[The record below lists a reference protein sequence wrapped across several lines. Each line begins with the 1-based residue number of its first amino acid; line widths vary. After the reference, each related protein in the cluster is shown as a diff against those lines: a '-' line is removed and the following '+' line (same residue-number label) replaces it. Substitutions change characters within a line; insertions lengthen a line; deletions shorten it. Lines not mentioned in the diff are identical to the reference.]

1 MSEHPLRITNTDE
14 TGNRHLE
21 IDDTISIVDVSP
33 VESDG
38 SSTGEVGRFEIR
50 DEGTLIWSVSYGRD
64 GRARSEAREAA
75 RLVAGA
81 YSLGRRSTTEPADR

>member
-14 TGNRHLE
+14 TGNRHLK
-21 IDDTISIVDVSP
+21 IDNTISIVDVSP

-38 SSTGEVGRFEIR
+38 SSSGEVGRFEIR
-50 DEGTLIWSVSYGRD
+50 DEGALIWSVPYGRD
-64 GRARSEAREAA
+64 DRARNEAREAA

-81 YSLGRRSTTEPADR
+81 YSLGRRATSEPTDR